1 MKVNLEGTS
10 DEVMSLI
17 RQLAGGAVDSAVM
30 VAGVPPEEAPNLPP
44 AFAALVEGWA
54 EGFDPDGCSHWGN
67 EEIEPTGR
75 AEALR
80 DVAIG
85 RANGKSLAWVRTKGG
100 LTRAVHEILDGEP
113 SVSRALAVNMA
124 QVSSIIFPDLADLLE
139 HFDPFEE

>member
-1 MKVNLEGTS
+1 
-10 DEVMSLI
+10 MSLI
-17 RQLAGGAVDSAVM
+17 RQLAGG
-30 VAGVPPEEAPNLPP
+30 VAGDAAVEIGAPKEAPSLPP

-80 DVAIG
+80 GVAIG
-85 RANGKSLAWVRTKGG
+85 RGNGKALAWVQAQGG
-100 LTRAVHEILDGEP
+100 LTRAVHSILEGEP
-113 SVSRALAVNMA
+113 FVSRALAVNMA